1 MSDGLRTALRGLGQT
16 LITCGVV
23 LLLFC
28 VYELKVTG
36 LVTARDQD
44 RLGDALRR
52 SWAEPAARPVPPPP
66 PSPAPTSTC
75 SPSTTATPR

>member
-1 MSDGLRTALRGLGQT
+1 MNDGLRTALRGLGQT

-52 SWAEPAARPVPPPP
+52 SWAEPARPDLD
-66 PSPAPTSTC
+66 PTPGPTTC
-75 SPSTTATPR
+75 LLYTSDAADE